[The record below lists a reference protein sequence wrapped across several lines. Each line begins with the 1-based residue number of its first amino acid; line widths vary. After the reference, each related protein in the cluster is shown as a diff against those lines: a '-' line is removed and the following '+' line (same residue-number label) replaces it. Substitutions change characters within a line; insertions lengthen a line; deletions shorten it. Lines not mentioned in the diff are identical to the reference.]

1 MFKKI
6 TTTTLLFF
14 GLTFSAFSSTL
25 PDADIT
31 QKIGLGTGPSVSAD
45 FKLNNRTSLG
55 VSFGSPIYRGVFT
68 SGFYDVRLLY
78 KFLDQNKLALS
89 GLIGVTGN
97 PAFNLSYR
105 GSLIGVEAGI
115 ALSYQFTS
123 QVTGRL
129 NLVTGVPIDTWGRWN
144 SWYSFAA
151 PASGIEIGYKFT
163 PSIEGT
169 IGANGQGDFLG
180 LNIYF

>member
-1 MFKKI
+1 MLKKI
-6 TTTTLLFF
+6 FTTTASILLLSFN
-14 GLTFSAFSSTL
+14 AHASTL
-25 PDADIT
+25 PDADIS
-31 QKIGLGTGPSVSAD
+31 QKFGIGTGPSISAD

-55 VSFGSPIYRGVFT
+55 VSLGSPIYRGIFT
-68 SGFYDVRLLY
+68 SGLYDVRLLY
-78 KFLDQNKLALS
+78 KFLDQNKFALS

-97 PAFNLSYR
+97 PAFNLKYA

-129 NLVTGVPIDTWGRWN
+129 NLVTGVPIDTWGKWN
-144 SWYSFAA
+144 SWYSFAS

-163 PSIEGT
+163 PTIEGT